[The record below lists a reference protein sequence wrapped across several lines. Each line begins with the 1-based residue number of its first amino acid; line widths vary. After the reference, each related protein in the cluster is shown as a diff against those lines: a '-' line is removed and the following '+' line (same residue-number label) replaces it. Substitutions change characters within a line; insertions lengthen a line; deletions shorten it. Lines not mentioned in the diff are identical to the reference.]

1 MLLVIF
7 PEAMII
13 IFGHGAQLPLLV
25 QLNKPVKL
33 SMHAWCPSW
42 GLMVLWTWTLLNPR
56 LTWFNVPGSTSF
68 PVSISFM
75 PICLPSHFLSLHH
88 CQNPPKAFM
97 EVPNFS
103 HSRAWNH
110 VKPDHHSYPH
120 VPSCIPIAHSSL
132 NHRGYSL
139 SPLIPCMY
147 LIPYHPCPHALT
159 HYSPIFFLTLHHN
172 YTHFLL
178 SHTHFPLSLYP
189 FSMPR
194 SPHAMSSR

>member
-1 MLLVIF
+1 
-7 PEAMII
+7 
-13 IFGHGAQLPLLV
+13 
-25 QLNKPVKL
+25 
-33 SMHAWCPSW
+33 
-42 GLMVLWTWTLLNPR
+42 
-56 LTWFNVPGSTSF
+56 
-68 PVSISFM
+68 M

-103 HSRAWNH
+103 HSSAWNH

-132 NHRGYSL
+132 HHRGYSL

-159 HYSPIFFLTLHHN
+159 HYSPIFFLTFHYIIPIFSHHHPICPSS
-172 YTHFLL
+172 YPTHIHIPLNL
-178 SHTHFPLSLYP
+178 SHSNKSYHLADYFGLCLSYCMDITISRCHFSQHDRKMLIGG
-189 FSMPR
+189 
-194 SPHAMSSR
+194 